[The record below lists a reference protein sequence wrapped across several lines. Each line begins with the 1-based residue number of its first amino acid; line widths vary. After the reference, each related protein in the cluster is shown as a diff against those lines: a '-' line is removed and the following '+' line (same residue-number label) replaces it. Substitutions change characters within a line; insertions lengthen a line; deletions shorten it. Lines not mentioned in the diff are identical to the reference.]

1 MTIFQ
6 LYCKNLKTTFTNQTS
21 FDTEVFKKY
30 LEIYQ
35 KVYCFHKEK
44 NNYQNNMKEY
54 IDKVD
59 ALDIYNYVKIGLY
72 FLNHQYTLDNLK
84 RIQKNNNNY
93 YLLVPGYDNC
103 FECEI
108 QLGLSGSVKFRETP
122 HRCLQREIEEE
133 LGVTVKEEDIKKL
146 KKIRNV
152 NFYEI
157 EIKNNYFIKERLK
170 IDLSKQK
177 DSRDK
182 VSCLIYGELDYL
194 TNLLSKTKLPYHF
207 IEGESISHTLLIPIN
222 LAVILLET
230 IMSYRCDK
238 YNHAKGCRLLY
249 DSM

>member
-1 MTIFQ
+1 MTTFNI
-6 LYCKNLKTTFTNQTS
+6 YCKNLETTTTNQAS
-21 FDTEVFKKY
+21 FDVRVFQQY
-30 LEIYQ
+30 LKIYQ
-35 KVYCFHKEK
+35 EVYCSHKEK
-44 NNYQNNMKEY
+44 NNYKNNMKEY
-54 IDKVD
+54 IDKVN
-59 ALDIYNYVKIGLY
+59 ALDISNYVKVGMY
-72 FLNHQYTLDNLK
+72 FLNHQYTLEQLRK
-84 RIQKNNNNY
+84 IQKDNNNY

-108 QLGLSGSVKFRETP
+108 QLGLSGSVKFGETA

-133 LGVTVKEEDIKKL
+133 LGVTVKRKDIKKL

-157 EIKNNYFIKERLK
+157 EIKNNYSIKERLK
-170 IDLSKQK
+170 IDLSEQK

-182 VSCLIYGELDYL
+182 VSCLIYGKLDYL
-194 TNLLSKTKLPYHF
+194 NNLLSKTKLSYHF

-230 IMSYRCDK
+230 IMSCRCDR

-249 DSM
+249 N